1 MITLDHLT
9 KTYGDFHLDCTM
21 TVRPGY
27 VTGLIGKNG
36 AGKSTTFKAILGL
49 IQPDGGSGTGTV
61 LGKPID
67 TLTAADRQSI
77 GVVLSDACF
86 NGNLTITD
94 IVPILAALFDHF
106 DKAGF
111 LRRAEAMGLPLKKK
125 ISQFSTGM
133 TAKLK
138 VLIATS
144 HGAKLLILDEPT
156 AGLDPLARDDLLDEL
171 RSFMEEDEDRAVLIS
186 SHISSDLENLCD
198 DLYMLHDGR
207 IVFHEDTDV
216 LLSDYAVLKVT
227 PEQFDTLDKRY
238 LLRVKKENY
247 GYACLTDQKQYYHEN
262 HPAIVLENASIDDVF
277 ALMIRGDKQ

>member
-1 MITLDHLT
+1 MITLDHL
-9 KTYGDFHLDCTM
+9 KKNYGDFHLDCTM
-21 TVRPGY
+21 AVRPGY
-27 VTGLIGKNG
+27 VTGLIGRNG

-49 IQPDGGSGTGTV
+49 IQPDGGSGTV

-67 TLTAADRQSI
+67 TLTAADRQAI

-94 IVPILAALFDHF
+94 ILPILAALFDDF
-106 DKAGF
+106 DKASF

-171 RSFMEEDEDRAVLIS
+171 RTFMEEDEDRAVLIS

-262 HPAIVLENASIDDVF
+262 HPDIVLENASIDDVF